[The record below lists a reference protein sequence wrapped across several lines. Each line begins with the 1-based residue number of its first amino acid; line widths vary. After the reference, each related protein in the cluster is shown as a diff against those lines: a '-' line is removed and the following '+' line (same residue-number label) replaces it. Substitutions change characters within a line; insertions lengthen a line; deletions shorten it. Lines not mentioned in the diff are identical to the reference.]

1 MPALDGMR
9 AICIVM
15 VMISHFGMG
24 SFVPGGFGV
33 TIFFFISGLLITR
46 QLLAERRKS
55 GGIDLFRFMMRRQ
68 LRLYPALFAMIL
80 LGGAL
85 FFALGGQ
92 LPRPRLLAALFYYYN
107 YFDMTQVNVPGR
119 DSPFNVLW
127 SLAVEEHFYLL
138 FPLLVACFAGREARF
153 ARMLAAVILV
163 VTLWRCA
170 VAASCTSGG
179 ALCWGDPL
187 SRTEAA
193 TDTRLDCILYGA
205 WLATMLGAE
214 QSGRRL
220 RLIRHRA
227 AFLLGLALIL
237 LSLALRN
244 EMFRQSLRYTV
255 QGLALLPV
263 VGGVLFAPALHCVRA
278 LLSGSF
284 MRLLGRLSYSLYL
297 WHWVLAACLLQIT
310 FGVVE
315 PHSPQGRALLMHATP
330 LLLPLSFGVACL
342 SYYGVE
348 RPLLRLRRRFGS
360 HALADRRASAK
371 VSVPAPIS
379 MEVAD

>member
-15 VMISHFGMG
+15 VMASHFGLG
-24 SFVPGGFGV
+24 SVVPGGFGV

-46 QLLAERRKS
+46 QLLAEKRSTRRV
-55 GGIDLFRFMMRRQ
+55 DLFRFMMRRQ
-68 LRLYPALFAMIL
+68 LRLYPALLAMIL
-80 LGGAL
+80 LGGGL
-85 FFALGGQ
+85 FLALGGQ
-92 LPRPRLLAALFYYYN
+92 LPLPRLLAALFYYYN
-107 YFDMTQVNVPGR
+107 YFDMTQGGIPGR

-138 FPLLVACFAGREARF
+138 FPLLVAWFGGREGRF
-153 ARMLAAVILV
+153 ARMLAAAILL

-170 VAASCTSGG
+170 VAYSCTSGG
-179 ALCWGDPL
+179 SLCWGDPQ
-187 SRTEAA
+187 SRTEAG

-214 QSGRRL
+214 QSGRL
-220 RLIRHRA
+220 SRLIQRRA
-227 AFLLGLALIL
+227 AFLLGLALIV

-244 EMFRQSLRYTV
+244 ELFRQSLRYTI

-263 VGGVLFAPALHCVRA
+263 VGGVLFAPFLSRARA

-297 WHWVLAACLLQIT
+297 WHWALAACLLQIT
-310 FGVVE
+310 FGAVE
-315 PHSPQGRALLMHATP
+315 PVSPQGKALLLHAAP
-330 LLLPLSFGVACL
+330 LLLPLAFGAACL

-348 RPLLRLRRRFGS
+348 RPLLRLRRRFGA
-360 HALADRRASAK
+360 HAPADQPDAAK
-371 VSVPAPIS
+371 VPDPGSAS
-379 MEVAD
+379 MDVSD